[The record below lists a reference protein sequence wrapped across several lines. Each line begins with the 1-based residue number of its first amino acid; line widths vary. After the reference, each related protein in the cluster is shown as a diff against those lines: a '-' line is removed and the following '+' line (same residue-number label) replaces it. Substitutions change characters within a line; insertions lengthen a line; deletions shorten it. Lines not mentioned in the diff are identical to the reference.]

1 MKIVINFAHIIINK
15 SSMKKEFIKE
25 CNTCCG
31 SGTIAAND
39 SWDECP
45 SYDYSVT
52 CEECHG
58 EGHIEDEEAIIQVEC
73 RIEDVEYMI
82 DGMLT
87 RIRLTSDTLKDLSK
101 GMFYELLP
109 KYKNK
114 LNTQARGLARLES
127 YLVNLKNQLA

>member
-1 MKIVINFAHIIINK
+1 
-15 SSMKKEFIKE
+15 
-25 CNTCCG
+25 
-31 SGTIAAND
+31 
-39 SWDECP
+39 
-45 SYDYSVT
+45 
-52 CEECHG
+52 
-58 EGHIEDEEAIIQVEC
+58 
-73 RIEDVEYMI
+73 MI

-127 YLVNLKNQLA
+127 HLVNLKNQLA